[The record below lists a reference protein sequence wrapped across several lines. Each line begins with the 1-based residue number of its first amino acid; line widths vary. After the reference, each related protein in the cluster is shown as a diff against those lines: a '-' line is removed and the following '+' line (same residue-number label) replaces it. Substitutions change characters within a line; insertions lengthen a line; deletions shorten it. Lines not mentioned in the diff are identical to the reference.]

1 MKYLE
6 LTDTELGYLLT
17 SKTSCPA
24 PVLVP
29 SSDESGATLLPFF
42 EIHVDPDLPFC
53 PACELAQLALPVMYS
68 CQCDEV

>member
-1 MKYLE
+1 MN
-6 LTDTELGYLLT
+6 DLLNVLDL
-17 SKTSCPA
+17 KPFCPA

-53 PACELAQLALPVMYS
+53 PACELAQLGLPVMYS
-68 CQCDEV
+68 CQCDEVW